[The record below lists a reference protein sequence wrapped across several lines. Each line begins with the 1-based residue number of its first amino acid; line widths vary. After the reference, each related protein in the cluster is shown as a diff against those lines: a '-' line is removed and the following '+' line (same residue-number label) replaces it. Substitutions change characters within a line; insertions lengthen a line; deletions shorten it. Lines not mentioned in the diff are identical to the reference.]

1 MLVSEYI
8 LSLIINFFFN
18 TLLYSDEVVSNKY
31 HNNGKLDMI
40 VTLLLSISSNII
52 TSIICYYANYSKGID
67 ERYEL
72 ILEIKN
78 RYHYLRNIIKLLRF
92 LKKKFILFFLS
103 EILIFFGCFYYIVIF
118 FIIYSKSR
126 GSLIINYLTSLLE
139 SLITGFV
146 LTFIIL
152 ATRKIG
158 LVCKNKDLYNTSKF
172 INNKF

>member
-1 MLVSEYI
+1 
-8 LSLIINFFFN
+8 
-18 TLLYSDEVVSNKY
+18 
-31 HNNGKLDMI
+31 MI

-78 RYHYLRNIIKLLRF
+78 RYHYLRNIIKFFRLL
-92 LKKKFILFFLS
+92 KTKFIIFFLS

-126 GSLIINYLTSLLE
+126 GSLVINYLTSLLE

-146 LTFIIL
+146 LIIIIMI
-152 ATRKIG
+152 TRKTG
-158 LVCKNKDLYNTSKF
+158 LVFMNKDLYNISKF
-172 INNKF
+172 INNKL